1 MGIVRSLFGWMQA
14 TPASGD
20 NPALYPLDFD
30 ELKKELS
37 VVDEARRMGVHNN
50 PPADKTGLSAIEE
63 RIVSRIEEYR
73 HKVIGWSHDH
83 MVYESPLVS

>member
-50 PPADKTGLSAIEE
+50 PPEDKTGLSAIVLMFWVPRGRVGEAAF
-63 RIVSRIEEYR
+63 
-73 HKVIGWSHDH
+73 G
-83 MVYESPLVS
+83 